1 MDTPAHPT
9 PQHHPSVEEIE
20 ETASFVALAGAVAL
34 RAVEIGVIVL
44 IGLIVCPPLFLLSF
58 LVIAPLV
65 VVAIA
70 VSLVAAVIAAPYLLI
85 RHLRG
90 HEVPHAAVYLR
101 RLRHAAHAIAGL
113 LPHHVVREA
122 RRDPLL

>member
-1 MDTPAHPT
+1 MTTPHHSTTHT
-9 PQHHPSVEEIE
+9 PVEEIE
-20 ETASFVALAGAVAL
+20 EAGVVVAVAL
-34 RAVEIGVIVL
+34 RAVEIGAIVL
-44 IGLIVCPPLFLLSF
+44 LGLLVCPPLLLLTF

-65 VVAIA
+65 VVA
-70 VSLVAAVIAAPYLLI
+70 VVLSLIGAILATPYLLV

-90 HEVPHAAVYLR
+90 HEVPHASVFAR

-113 LPHHVVREA
+113 LPHHVLRET